1 MNRMRNNS
9 NLVWGIILIV
19 IGLVFLLDNYD
30 VLSAREIVWT
40 YWPLVLV
47 LLGIHLIWRSNRE
60 SPGVSGSTQAHRG
73 MHGGGEKTVGK
84 SSDTL
89 SESNIMGDVNLRVTS
104 TSFRGGSVNTV
115 FGDTRLDCTSM
126 SLAEGEQLL
135 RISGVFGDVKIE
147 LPSNISFRVAG
158 NTLAG
163 SITIHDYQ
171 KSGIGQTIAY
181 QTDDYET
188 ADKKLLIDISQILGD
203 VKVL

>member
-1 MNRMRNNS
+1 MRNNS

-30 VLSAREIVWT
+30 VVSAREVVST

-60 SPGVSGSTQAHRG
+60 KPQVTGSAQANRG
-73 MHGGGEKTVGK
+73 MHVGGEKTVGN

-104 TSFRGGSVNTV
+104 ASFRGGSVNTV

-126 SLAEGEQLL
+126 SLAEGEQIL
-135 RISGVFGDVKIE
+135 RISGVFGDVRIE

-181 QTDDYET
+181 HTDDYET

-203 VKVL
+203 VKVI